1 MVILFKFST
10 CSGLMSIF
18 IFLFASQFKYITPQ
32 MLNPPM
38 FNDSAPSNEEDG
50 EKTWIQA
57 YPSISGKEFSI
68 DYVGSI
74 AMNYG

>member
-10 CSGLMSIF
+10 CSGLKSIF
-18 IFLFASQFKYITPQ
+18 IFLFASQFKNITPQ

-50 EKTWIQA
+50 EKTWIQV

>member
-1 MVILFKFST
+1 
-10 CSGLMSIF
+10 
-18 IFLFASQFKYITPQ
+18 

-68 DYVGSI
+68 DYVGPI